1 MSYPPNPPEGSYPP
15 PGPYPTIP
23 QQQPAPEE
31 QPPSPP
37 FATGQP
43 TAVVPAAG
51 YPQQTAPQPPAYQP
65 GSAAIPSYPPPAPA
79 YPQPGYGE
87 SYPPGLAPT
96 AMHPTVSGPPSVD
109 PLSGPP
115 GYGPPVSGYPAMS
128 GVPDYGQAPP
138 KRGRGAMITFAIL
151 TVLFFLASAVLTGLY
166 VTKSGAYD
174 KKVSDLKARDTT
186 ISALNTQVADLTR
199 KAKTAQDA
207 LDAANQ
213 KQTGTQ
219 NQLDEV
225 TKEKQVIGN
234 CLTLLS
240 EAIVAANSGDAA
252 TAKSKADAAQAPC
265 DEAQKYLN

>member
-1 MSYPPNPPEGSYPP
+1 
-15 PGPYPTIP
+15 
-23 QQQPAPEE
+23 
-31 QPPSPP
+31 
-37 FATGQP
+37 
-43 TAVVPAAG
+43 
-51 YPQQTAPQPPAYQP
+51 
-65 GSAAIPSYPPPAPA
+65 
-79 YPQPGYGE
+79 
-87 SYPPGLAPT
+87 
-96 AMHPTVSGPPSVD
+96 
-109 PLSGPP
+109 
-115 GYGPPVSGYPAMS
+115 MS

-199 KAKTAQDA
+199 KAKAAQDA